1 MRIYSVKGPDG
12 RIYDIQGPDGASQEQ
27 VIGALQQQLGMTSP
41 TPEEPVAPPRA
52 GGRMGDLAT
61 AFKQGVVGSAKA
73 ATDIFGAQ
81 NAASASLGATS
92 EALQKEY
99 SATRQAEL
107 QAQAARMKA
116 AEASGSTL
124 EEIKA
129 GAQNIVEAPLQA
141 VAQGLGSL
149 VPYVPTMFFAPLA
162 GALRLARPTVAALE
176 AISNAAPKVLATAQ
190 GVGTVKGAVYDA
202 VLQKETE
209 AGVAPE
215 VAKQKAVAAQDY
227 FGENIDQIAFGGVLG
242 RLAGS
247 SGVERLL
254 TKPGAAAAAQGL
266 TRRIA
271 TAAGEEFIT
280 EAPQGGQE
288 RLAANLAQQRAGY
301 DVPTMQG
308 VFGAG
313 IQEGLTGALTAG
325 PVGALRG
332 PQAQTQTEAPPP
344 APPAPPTEDLLRL
357 GYDQGTAPPPPRPP
371 IREVTPTPP
380 PPQTVGLQ
388 QTMEQHDQ
396 LVSQLEPLLTQYSAA
411 AQQQDTDT
419 VRILS
424 PQIQALQNKIEQS
437 ANLINQLGGTTVSP
451 EELETKHQAALTN
464 LDNKIAAAHK
474 KLVEAANPQSPDFAV
489 AEKQA
494 QTLDT
499 LKQQRDQ
506 QIQDFTQR
514 LKALQEKQ
522 DNLVSMTQRGQTR
535 DLFTEQE
542 APVPT
547 TPQPPIT
554 KYLQEQG
561 LERVQGREFVK
572 AQLTPEQVTALE
584 APAAPAADTG
594 PTTDEVKRNLAIKT
608 AEHIGGQIAQL
619 KTETDNLVSRRYL
632 ADSGAPNPYVT
643 NKFAQMNELQ
653 KQFDTLTE
661 QYLETQPK
669 MKPLGLFDPD
679 NVFKTAVQNNDRDA
693 LDRLAQQHKQ
703 QKLLSR
709 NKQLEIEKTEN
720 DRLITSL
727 DERLGLGGEE
737 IASTGEP
744 LRSVKSTRISEGPAY
759 DALVAD
765 IKAIRDKVEKVQGNA
780 NYSVRDRLN
789 VIAAEHEQK
798 KAVYANPKSTSRQK
812 TGALRRM
819 NTLVREFNKIVETD
833 LDPAIKKIQDL
844 HTQFRKVEPVKKVS
858 EVKAEKAALSRVE
871 GKDIRMSPEARQA
884 KRINAGRIAPEI
896 ENGKAAKEIAIELGR
911 QMPEYQKQLAEVQ
924 RRLQAL
930 KEKYGPDDK
939 QVEIYKQ
946 NAVKQLGENALKL
959 GRTTPEYIASL
970 KEVVAALQ
978 ESYESAGKQEIKSK
992 RTQQVTRRTNTAPRE
1007 QSGILSRSAKQ
1018 ELRQRQQN
1026 LVKDFTE
1033 GMQSE
1038 KPSIGMRSDIQG
1050 YIERSKLS
1058 RGVEVESPDLT
1069 TEQVKHIDNN
1079 DIQAAFTSIAND
1091 PKASPLNRAVAQRLA
1106 SVLDNTDV
1114 RAEDNLTDNGD
1125 EILGRAISTEVV
1137 LNRQSGMNQEVLLH
1151 EGTHAAVERIIQLYE
1166 SDPSK
1171 LTETQRIAMR
1181 ELQALYA
1188 AVKKD
1193 PSITSANAKGS
1204 LSEFAAEILSNR
1216 NLQEQLRSKKWKMSD
1231 AWQGVKSIILRL
1243 LGFSKAETETMLGA
1257 GIQAVDALMVASSVR
1272 GLNRGVEKAI
1282 SGVQNVPYSNAQKD
1296 IAALHTGSNSMKQ
1309 FSEAFG
1315 VDIKQKDR
1323 TPDDVERIAE
1333 DYLES
1338 VVTSPEDHIAT
1349 PYTGNSLLK
1358 QDESTLTQEQKDDV
1372 AKLKALMVELEE
1384 ENNKVNPGTRRA
1396 PTHRELH
1403 EERLAPTLLI
1413 KKIKEAI
1420 NKQDL
1425 KMSSLD
1431 YRVRMPDGENLN
1443 LDNPLHY
1450 AQATGPDLVMAQAQE
1465 DPGLRRREAE
1475 HINAKRTTELRD
1487 LAGSLYADNSF
1498 TAAERALVLKAAGK
1512 YSVTSDDNGRLKLVN
1527 ISPNNRHDVAIVSS
1541 ADAAFVIQKLREGLP
1556 LKQAFLEGL
1565 QENANRNAAVNQA
1578 LNKNGWQKF
1587 DQVPENQDALQNV
1600 VDTQKAAEELNAA
1613 CAGTPWCTGN
1623 SMGHARGQIEG
1634 GDFYVYYKDGKAQV
1648 AVRMDGQEKIG
1659 EVRGTLPGQGL
1670 TPEQQK
1676 IADNFLISKNF
1687 ANSQNY
1693 INEFKRKAALID
1705 LAKGEEITDANLIYF
1720 ERAVADTVS
1729 IKNKF
1734 GNGLDEISFNK
1745 NPVEIKYL
1753 FNFETIDGYGGR
1765 PAPSEKVIDFFST
1778 KFKNMLAKEYVK
1790 NNFIGVSISSE
1801 DAANLQQKP
1810 YKFLFDGKK
1819 YTVNSKTVKGIGGL
1833 AFDYD
1838 IDITLP
1844 TLEKLGNLEISR
1856 ASFCD
1861 FPALKD
1867 LHRLTVGGGYVSI
1880 NMAPGAVIDALIT
1893 QDYKAGVHKVFLNGA
1908 ETIRFLD
1915 LTSDSG
1921 AVKLI
1926 APDLLYARKQEPI
1939 LFDEYMV
1946 GNRLS
1951 SHISDRFNEG
1961 PETADAVRDFIKYLP
1976 AKFTVK
1982 ARTALREE
1990 HPQGLKDVYVGDLTN
2005 TVTRSI
2011 EAQNPTQKEIFEIY
2025 KAINSFMNSKE
2036 FTEHPGELIAPNLIA
2051 DAPPVQRLTEAP
2063 EAPRFAK
2070 VGVVKDKDGNNFFR
2084 TRTQATSLGSSF
2096 IAQETSAKDKFLGN
2110 VMGLPGRVQ
2119 FVDKDAAL
2127 SAALKKGVDVKAIS
2141 DLEAQNAE
2149 YFLRFGQNTSQLA
2162 GQALTNGSIRIREG
2176 KGGGYIYESV
2186 KGPNMMGAAV
2196 ALEKGKFKN
2205 DTEAEAILTAYVA
2218 GLKADV
2224 VGWEKLNYDN
2234 PAKVKQEHA
2243 QIMAM
2248 LNANPEKMAAV
2259 KEAARI
2265 YKEFNDGQLDF
2276 AAQAGYLS
2284 KEKVAELKRTPYI
2297 PFYRVNSNNNVELM
2311 IDKEHAIR
2319 IGNIKD
2325 EPQLHAL
2332 VGDNK
2337 QILPIFTSAVQNT
2350 FMLTNMALRNKAVQ
2364 ESAFMLH
2371 KMGIASAMGKG
2382 VGPTNAN
2389 TVRFQVK
2396 GVPHFVSIDTD
2407 LYGIPADLIVKGMEG
2422 IKTTM
2427 PALVQMLGV
2436 PANLLRNFIIRNPA
2450 YAVRQ
2455 VIRDPMTAWLTT
2467 GTDAIPILS
2476 SMRELAS
2483 MVAGRNETEAKLMAT
2498 GAISSNVFTGD
2509 QRDMSKFLK
2518 EISTGKSGWAKG
2530 MAKLDAFALQGDAA
2544 TRAVVYKDSLDKGM
2558 SEQAALL
2565 RTLESMNF
2573 GRRGLSP
2580 SVQWLNTMIPFF
2592 NAQIQGL
2599 DVLYRAFK
2607 GDMPYSEQLKIR
2619 QKLVARG
2626 LMLAAGTMAY
2636 AAMMQDDEAY
2646 KRAKPEERYGNW
2658 FVYVGDS
2665 KEPLKIP
2672 IPFELGYLFK
2682 SLPEAVFNLAA
2693 GDEKAKTAIGGMLTL
2708 IDQSNPFQLPA
2719 AIKPLTEVVLGASF
2733 FGGDIESAR
2742 EKKILPSERA
2752 RDSTTE
2758 AAKLLAQLTGNEE
2771 IRKLTGREGIS
2782 AISLDHLIRGYTG
2795 SLGIALVQLANPLLN
2810 TEASA
2815 DVPQPTKPMSKQPF
2829 IGGLFQPVEGRGT
2842 LDAAYNQME
2851 YVQQVKGT
2859 FDDMVAKGRVAEARA
2874 FMQQHIAEMALV
2886 SVSGSVQKQLGELA
2900 KQERMIRAAP
2910 KLSTERK
2917 DDLLERLDQIKTKIA
2932 RGSMAVYEKTKDRLD
2947 RS

>member
-12 RIYDIQGPDGASQEQ
+12 RIHDIQGPDDARPEQ
-27 VIGALQQQLGMTSP
+27 IIAVLQQQLGMQSP
-41 TPEEPVAPPRA
+41 APEEPVAPPRA
-52 GGRMGDLAT
+52 GSRMGDIAT
-61 AFKQGVVGSAKA
+61 AFKQSAVGSAKA
-73 ATDIFGAQ
+73 LTDIFGAQ
-81 NAASASLGATS
+81 NAASASLDATAD
-92 EALQKEY
+92 ELQKDY
-99 SATRQAEL
+99 SPTRQAEL

-129 GAQNIVEAPLQA
+129 GAQNIAEAPLQA

-176 AISNAAPKVLATAQ
+176 AISNAAPRVIGTAQ
-190 GVGTVKGAVYDA
+190 GIGTVKGAVYDA

-209 AGVAPE
+209 AGIAPE

-227 FGENIDQIAFGGVLG
+227 FGENIDQIALGGVLG
-242 RLAGS
+242 RVAGS

-266 TRRIA
+266 PRRML

-308 VFGAG
+308 IFGAG
-313 IQEGLTGALTAG
+313 IQEGLTGMLTAG
-325 PVGALRG
+325 PVAALRG
-332 PQAQTQTEAPPP
+332 PQAQTEAET
-344 APPAPPTEDLLRL
+344 PPAPPTEDLLRL
-357 GYDQGTAPPPPRPP
+357 GYDQGAVAPEVRPP

-380 PPQTVGLQ
+380 VQETPNLPDL
-388 QTMEQHDQ
+388 MEQHAVLAQQ
-396 LVSQLEPLLTQYSAA
+396 LDPLLAQYTAA
-411 AQQQDTDT
+411 AEQQDTEA
-419 VRILS
+419 VRALG
-424 PQIQALQNKIEQS
+424 PQIKELQGKITNS
-437 ANLINQLGGTTVSP
+437 ANLIENLGGTTVTP
-451 EELETKHQAALTN
+451 EELETKHQAALSN
-464 LDNKIAAAHK
+464 LDTKITAAHK
-474 KLVEAANPQSPDFAV
+474 KLVEATKNADFENVDKHA
-489 AEKQA
+489 QA
-494 QTLDT
+494 LDAAKT
-499 LKQQRDQ
+499 QREE
-506 QIQDFTQR
+506 QIQDYSKR
-514 LKALQEKQ
+514 LKALQVAETPKGE
-522 DNLVSMTQRGQTR
+522 TQN
-535 DLFTEQE
+535 LFTAAQ
-542 APVPT
+542 APVPK
-547 TPQPPIT
+547 TPQAPVT
-554 KYLQEQG
+554 KYLQDQG

-572 AQLTPEQVTALE
+572 TQLTPEQVTALE

-594 PTTDEVKRNLAIKT
+594 PTTDEVKRKLAIQT

-619 KTETDNLVSRRYL
+619 KRETDNMTSRGYL
-632 ADSGAPNPYVT
+632 SDYQGAPNTEIT

-653 KQFDTLTE
+653 RQFDTLTE
-661 QYLETQPK
+661 QYSQTQPK
-669 MKPLGLFDPD
+669 MKALGLFDPT
-679 NVFKTAVQNNDRDA
+679 NMLQTAVQNGDIDA
-693 LDRLAQQHKQ
+693 INRLTQQRKQ
-703 QKLLSR
+703 QDLIER
-709 NKQLEIEKTEN
+709 NKKREVEKTEN

-737 IASTGEP
+737 LATKTKEP
-744 LRSVKSTRISEGPAY
+744 LSSVKSTRISEGPAY
-759 DALVAD
+759 DALEANIQS
-765 IKAIRDKVEKVQGNA
+765 IKDKVEKVQGNA
-780 NYSVRDRLN
+780 KYSIRDRLD

-798 KAVYANPKSTSRQK
+798 KAVYTNPKSTSRQK

-819 NTLVREFNKIVETD
+819 NTLVNEFNGIVEKD
-833 LDPAIKKIQDL
+833 LEPAIKKIQDL
-844 HTQFRKVEPVKKVS
+844 HTQFRKIEPVKKVS

-871 GKDIRMSPEARQA
+871 GKDIKMSPEARQA

-896 ENGKAAKEIAIELGR
+896 ENSKAAKEIAIELGR
-911 QMPEYQKQLAEVQ
+911 QMPEYQKQLDEVR

-946 NAVKQLGENALKL
+946 NATKQLGENALKL

-978 ESYESAGKQEIKSK
+978 ESYESAGKQEIASK
-992 RTQQVTRRTNTAPRE
+992 RTQQVTRKTNVAPRE
-1007 QSGILSRSAKQ
+1007 QSGISSRSAKQ

-1058 RGVEVESPDLT
+1058 RGIEVESPDLT

-1125 EILGRAISTEVV
+1125 EILGKAISTEVV

-1151 EGTHAAVERIIQLYE
+1151 EGTHAAVERIVQLYKT
-1166 SDPSK
+1166 DPSK

-1181 ELQALYA
+1181 ELEALYA
-1188 AVKKD
+1188 SIKND

-1323 TPDDVERIAE
+1323 TPEDVERIAE

-1338 VVTSPEDHIAT
+1338 VLILPEDHIAT
-1349 PYTGNSLLK
+1349 PYTGISLLK

-1372 AKLKALMVELEE
+1372 AKLKALMADLEATNKKRE
-1384 ENNKVNPGTRRA
+1384 VVVNRGRPKLRSYGAPEAENK
-1396 PTHRELH
+1396 EY
-1403 EERLAPTLLI
+1403 EKEI
-1413 KKIKEAI
+1413 KKIQTALNE
-1420 NKQDL
+1420 QDL

-1431 YRVRMPDGENLN
+1431 YRVRMPDGENLD

-1450 AQATGPDLVMAQAQE
+1450 VQATGSDLVMAQAQK
-1465 DPGLRRREAE
+1465 DPGLRHREAK
-1475 HINAKRTTELRD
+1475 HVDAKRTTELRG
-1487 LAGSLYADNSF
+1487 LASLLNDDNSF

-1512 YSVTSDDNGRLKLVN
+1512 YSVTSDDSGRLKLVN
-1527 ISPNNRHDVAIVSS
+1527 ISSNNRHNVAVVSS

-1587 DQVPENQDALQNV
+1587 DQVPENQNA
-1600 VDTQKAAEELNAA
+1600 QKAAEELNAA

-1623 SMGHARGQIEG
+1623 SMAHARSHIEG
-1634 GDFYVYYKDGKAQV
+1634 GDFYVYFKDGKAQV
-1648 AVRMDGQEKIG
+1648 AVRMDGQNKID
-1659 EVRGTLPGQGL
+1659 EVRGTLPGQAL

-1676 IADNFLISKNF
+1676 IADNFLVNKNF
-1687 ANSQNY
+1687 ANAQNY
-1693 INEFKRKAALID
+1693 INEFKRKAALIN
-1705 LAKGEEITDANLIYF
+1705 LAKGEEITDVNSSYF
-1720 ERAVADTVS
+1720 EKAVGSHVS
-1729 IKNKF
+1729 VKSAY
-1734 GNGLDEISFNK
+1734 GNGLDEAAFTKNQAEIYNLFSFQA
-1745 NPVEIKYL
+1745 
-1753 FNFETIDGYGGR
+1753 IDGYGGR
-1765 PAPSEKVIDFFST
+1765 PTPSEKVIEFFNG

-1790 NNFIGVSISSE
+1790 NNFIGIRIINSYE
-1801 DAANLQQKP
+1801 DNLEQKP

-1819 YTVNSKTVKGIGGL
+1819 YTVDSKTVKGIGAL
-1833 AFDYD
+1833 AFDNTLD
-1838 IDITLP
+1838 ISLP
-1844 TLEKLGNLEISR
+1844 VLEKLGRLEITESGVYN
-1856 ASFCD
+1856 

-1867 LHRLTVGGGYVSI
+1867 LDYVNVGGGNVTV
-1880 NMAPGAVIDALIT
+1880 NMAHGAVINALVA
-1893 QDYKAGVHKVFLNGA
+1893 QDYERGVHRVFLNGA
-1908 ETIRFLD
+1908 ETIRHLD
-1915 LTSDSG
+1915 LTTDSG
-1921 AVKLI
+1921 SIQLI
-1926 APDLLYARKQEPI
+1926 APDLLYAPKQVPI
-1939 LFDEYMV
+1939 QFDEYPV
-1946 GNRLS
+1946 GRRLAG
-1951 SHISDRFNEG
+1951 HILDRYKEG
-1961 PETADAVRDFIKYLP
+1961 QETADAVKDFIKYLP
-1976 AKFTVK
+1976 VKFTGK

-1990 HPQGLKDVYVGDLTN
+1990 HPQGLKDVFVGDLTN

-2011 EAQNPTQKEIFEIY
+2011 EDQNPTQKEIFEIY
-2025 KAINSFMNSKE
+2025 KAINSFINSKE
-2036 FTEHPGELIAPNLIA
+2036 FTEQPGELIAPNLIA
-2051 DAPPVQRLTEAP
+2051 DAPPVKRLTEAP

-2070 VGVVKDKDGNNFFR
+2070 AGVVKDKDGNNFFR
-2084 TRTQATSLGSSF
+2084 SRTEATSLGSSF

-2110 VMGLPGRVQ
+2110 VMGITGRVQ

-2127 SAALKKGVDVKAIS
+2127 SEALKKGVEKKAIS
-2141 DLEAQNAE
+2141 SLEAQNAE

-2162 GQALTNGSIRIREG
+2162 GQALTNGSLRIREG

-2186 KGPNMMGAAV
+2186 KGANMMDAAV

-2205 DTEAEAILTAYVA
+2205 DTEGEAVLTAYVA

-2224 VGWEKLNYDN
+2224 VGWEKLNYEN
-2234 PAKVKQEHA
+2234 TAKVKQEHA

-2276 AAQAGYLS
+2276 VAQAGYLS

-2350 FMLTNMALRNKAVQ
+2350 FMLTNMALRNKSVQ
-2364 ESAFMLH
+2364 ESAFLLH
-2371 KMGIASAMGKG
+2371 KMGIASVVSRG

-2436 PANLLRNFIIRNPA
+2436 PASLLRNFIIRNPA

-2476 SMRELAS
+2476 AMKELAS

-2682 SLPEAVFNLAA
+2682 SLPEAIVNVAFS
-2693 GDEKAKTAIGGMLTL
+2693 DEKAKTAIGGMLTL

-2782 AISLDHLIRGYTG
+2782 AISIDHLIRGYTS

-2810 TEASA
+2810 TETSA
-2815 DVPQPTKPMSKQPF
+2815 DVEKPTKPMSKQPF

-2851 YVQQVKGT
+2851 YIQQVKGT
-2859 FDDMVAKGRVAEARA
+2859 FDDMVAKGRVAEARV

-2917 DDLLERLDQIKTKIA
+2917 DELLERLDQIKTKIA
-2932 RGSMAVYEKTKDRLD
+2932 RGSMAVYERTKDRTD

>member
-1 MRIYSVKGPDG
+1 MRIYRVQGPDG
-12 RIYDIQGPDGASQEQ
+12 RIHRLEGPDDASPEQ
-27 VIGALQQQLGMTSP
+27 VVAALQQQLGVQPPAPASEEAPAPQQKGLGAAVGKGLESLISSGRTAFGALTGS
-41 TPEEPVAPPRA
+41 PEEAAVAAQQRQEGISRKYADQIGLDKVTEAYEKRGVLPAAGEVLRQVPYAIAEQAPQLATMFGGARAGAALGSLAGPVGTVVGGLAGAALPSLVQQFGGNVERQAREQAERGEPLSIDTGAAGAAAVPQAALDVAGSFIPFGGKLITKLTGIPTAALFGKSAAQAAKIADERLLTTLLKGTATGALAEIPTEITQQMLERAQAGLSLSDADAMREYGQTAYQVGLLAPLGAAGRFSEKSEAQQQVQEQTPVAPPP
-52 GGRMGDLAT
+52 
-61 AFKQGVVGSAKA
+61 
-73 ATDIFGAQ
+73 
-81 NAASASLGATS
+81 
-92 EALQKEY
+92 
-99 SATRQAEL
+99 
-107 QAQAARMKA
+107 
-116 AEASGSTL
+116 
-124 EEIKA
+124 EE
-129 GAQNIVEAPLQA
+129 
-141 VAQGLGSL
+141 
-149 VPYVPTMFFAPLA
+149 
-162 GALRLARPTVAALE
+162 
-176 AISNAAPKVLATAQ
+176 
-190 GVGTVKGAVYDA
+190 
-202 VLQKETE
+202 
-209 AGVAPE
+209 
-215 VAKQKAVAAQDY
+215 
-227 FGENIDQIAFGGVLG
+227 
-242 RLAGS
+242 
-247 SGVERLL
+247 
-254 TKPGAAAAAQGL
+254 
-266 TRRIA
+266 
-271 TAAGEEFIT
+271 
-280 EAPQGGQE
+280 
-288 RLAANLAQQRAGY
+288 
-301 DVPTMQG
+301 
-308 VFGAG
+308 
-313 IQEGLTGALTAG
+313 
-325 PVGALRG
+325 
-332 PQAQTQTEAPPP
+332 
-344 APPAPPTEDLLRL
+344 LLRI
-357 GYDQGTAPPPPRPP
+357 GYDQGTAAQ
-371 IREVTPTPP
+371 PT
-380 PPQTVGLQ
+380 
-388 QTMEQHDQ
+388 E
-396 LVSQLEPLLTQYSAA
+396 EPLRLGYEQPALAPEAPNLPDLMGQHKFLTEKIEPLMAQYTAA
-411 AQQQDTDT
+411 AKQQDTEA
-419 VRILS
+419 VRALG
-424 PQIQALQNKIEQS
+424 PQIKDLQSKITDS
-437 ANLINQLGGTTVSP
+437 SNLIEQLGGTTITP
-451 EELETKHQAALTN
+451 EELETKHQAALAN
-464 LDNKIAAAHK
+464 LDSKITAAHK
-474 KLVEAANPQSPDFAV
+474 KLVEATKSADFESVDKHA
-489 AEKQA
+489 QA
-494 QTLDT
+494 LDAAKT
-499 LKQQRDQ
+499 QREE
-506 QIQDFTQR
+506 QIQDYSKR
-514 LKALQEKQ
+514 LKALQVAGTPKGE
-522 DNLVSMTQRGQTR
+522 TQN
-535 DLFTEQE
+535 LFTEAQ

-547 TPQPPIT
+547 TPQAPVT
-554 KYLQEQG
+554 KYLQDQG
-561 LERVQGREFVK
+561 LERVQGRKFVK
-572 AQLTPEQVTALE
+572 AQLTPEQIAALE

-594 PTTDEVKRNLAIKT
+594 PTTDEVKRKLAIQT
-608 AEHIGGQIAQL
+608 AENIGGQIAQL
-619 KTETDNLVSRRYL
+619 KTETNNLMAGGRGYL
-632 ADSGAPNPYVT
+632 TDENQSARPEVVA
-643 NKFAQMNELQ
+643 KFAQMNELQ
-653 KQFDTLTE
+653 RQFDTLTE
-661 QYLETQPK
+661 QYSQTQPK
-669 MKPLGLFDPD
+669 MKALDLFDPT
-679 NVFKTAVQNNDRDA
+679 NMLQTAVQNGDIDA
-693 LDRLAQQHKQ
+693 INRLTQQRKQ
-703 QKLLSR
+703 QDLMDR
-709 NKQLEIEKTEN
+709 NKRRESEKAEN

-727 DERLGLGGEE
+727 DERLGLGGED
-737 IASTGEP
+737 IATKTGEP
-744 LRSVKSTRISEGPAY
+744 LSSVKSTRISEGPAY
-759 DALVAD
+759 DALVNS
-765 IKAIRDKVEKVQGNA
+765 IQSIRDKVEKVQGNA
-780 NYSVRDRLN
+780 KYSIRDRLD

-798 KAVYANPKSTSRQK
+798 KAVYTNPKSTSRQK

-819 NTLVREFNKIVETD
+819 NTLVNEFNGIVEKH
-833 LDPAIKKIQDL
+833 LDPAIKQIQDL
-844 HTQFRKVEPVKKVS
+844 HTKFRKIEPVKKVS

-884 KRINAGRIAPEI
+884 KRINQGNIRYEV
-896 ENGKAAKEIAIELGR
+896 ENNKAFRDLAVLLG
-911 QMPEYQKQLAEVQ
+911 QEHPEYKTQLAEVQ
-924 RRLQAL
+924 RRLKAL
-930 KEKYGPDDK
+930 RDKYGPEDK
-939 QVEIYKQ
+939 QVAQYKES
-946 NAVKQLGENALKL
+946 ALKQLGENAKKF
-959 GRTTPEYIASL
+959 GRQTPEYQETLKQRIADT
-970 KEVVAALQ
+970 Q
-978 ESYESAGKQEIKSK
+978 EAFESAGKQEIANK

-1007 QSGILSRSAKQ
+1007 QSGVLSRSAKQ
-1018 ELRQRQQN
+1018 ELTQRQQN
-1026 LVKDFTE
+1026 VAGAYKDWAEAE
-1033 GMQSE
+1033 GK
-1038 KPSIGMRSDIQG
+1038 KPSTGWRSDIQG
-1050 YIERSKLS
+1050 YNERSKLS

-1069 TEQVKHIDNN
+1069 PEQVKHIDNN

-1106 SVLDNTDV
+1106 SVLDKTNV

-1151 EGTHAAVERIIQLYE
+1151 EGTHAAVERVIQLYE

-1181 ELQALYA
+1181 ELKALYA
-1188 AVKKD
+1188 SVKND

-1323 TPDDVERIAE
+1323 TPEDVERIAE
-1333 DYLES
+1333 DYLGS
-1338 VVTSPEDHIAT
+1338 VGTSPEDHVKQT
-1349 PYTGNSLLK
+1349 DPEKLSYTVQMSDGK
-1358 QDESTLTQEQKDDV
+1358 
-1372 AKLKALMVELEE
+1372 EL
-1384 ENNKVNPGTRRA
+1384 
-1396 PTHRELH
+1396 
-1403 EERLAPTLLI
+1403 
-1413 KKIKEAI
+1413 
-1420 NKQDL
+1420 D
-1425 KMSSLD
+1425 
-1431 YRVRMPDGENLN
+1431 

-1450 AQATGPDLVMAQAQE
+1450 VEATGVDLVTKQAQG
-1465 DPGLRRREAE
+1465 DRTLRVREANA
-1475 HINAKRTTELRD
+1475 INKKRKDDLIELVIQ
-1487 LAGSLYADNSF
+1487 LAYSKDF
-1498 TAAERALVLKAAGK
+1498 TAAERALVAKAAGK
-1512 YSVTSDDNGRLKLVN
+1512 FSVISSNDGRLKLVD
-1527 ISPNNRHDVAIVSS
+1527 IDANNRHNVAVVSS

-1556 LKQAFLEGL
+1556 LKKAFLEGM
-1565 QENANRNAAVNQA
+1565 QENADRNVAINKA

-1587 DQVPENQDALQNV
+1587 DQVPKGQAAQ
-1600 VDTQKAAEELNAA
+1600 TAAEELNAA
-1613 CAGTPWCTGN
+1613 CAGTPWCTGA
-1623 SMGHARGQIEG
+1623 SKTHAKAQIEG

-1648 AVRMDGQEKIG
+1648 AVRMDGQGKIG
-1659 EVRGTLPGQGL
+1659 EVRGNSPQQSL
-1670 TPEQQK
+1670 TAEQQK
-1676 IADNFLISKNF
+1676 IATDFLTSKNF
-1687 ANSQNY
+1687 ENSTRY
-1693 INEFKRKAALID
+1693 IAEFDRKARLIDIAQGKTDVPIKESFFSGILEKVGGYSPVSTYELAIDSKASDFKRL
-1705 LAKGEEITDANLIYF
+1705 F
-1720 ERAVADTVS
+1720 
-1729 IKNKF
+1729 KF
-1734 GNGLDEISFNK
+1734 S
-1745 NPVEIKYL
+1745 V
-1753 FNFETIDGYGGR
+1753 IDGYGGR
-1765 PAPSEKVIDFFST
+1765 PEPSDSVKTFFAD
-1778 KFKNMLAKEYVK
+1778 KFGDVVRSQFEQ
-1790 NNFIGVSISSE
+1790 NNFVGVSASFPQEYTGGKRI
-1801 DAANLQQKP
+1801 NKP
-1810 YKFLFDGKK
+1810 FELVLAGKT
-1819 YTVNSKTVKGIGGL
+1819 YTVDPETVKGLGTYNVHDETPGL
-1833 AFDYD
+1833 
-1838 IDITLP
+1838 P
-1844 TLEKLGNLEISR
+1844 KLEKIGKLYLFSGKEHS
-1856 ASFCD
+1856 
-1861 FPALKD
+1861 FPALKQID
-1867 LHRLTVGGGYVSI
+1867 NLVTNMDIEMSFNLAAGANINKLSASTIQKGRGELTLH
-1880 NMAPGAVIDALIT
+1880 
-1893 QDYKAGVHKVFLNGA
+1893 GV
-1908 ETIRFLD
+1908 ETIGSLNLTATQGYLDVKAPDVLYAPEAELIEFEEYRVSTTINRALEKSKASNKEVVQILREFIGLLPEKFRENARREFRVEHPDPSSSTTLD
-1915 LTSDSG
+1915 L
-1921 AVKLI
+1921 A
-1926 APDLLYARKQEPI
+1926 
-1939 LFDEYMV
+1939 
-1946 GNRLS
+1946 
-1951 SHISDRFNEG
+1951 
-1961 PETADAVRDFIKYLP
+1961 
-1976 AKFTVK
+1976 
-1982 ARTALREE
+1982 
-1990 HPQGLKDVYVGDLTN
+1990 N
-2005 TVTRSI
+2005 TVMRSI
-2011 EAQNPTQKEIFEIY
+2011 ESDNPTQSQILVIHKLVNDIFNLDGRE
-2025 KAINSFMNSKE
+2025 KLSEVKGKLE
-2036 FTEHPGELIAPNLIA
+2036 APKLLG
-2051 DAPPVQRLTEAP
+2051 DTPPVKRLTEAP

-2070 VGVVKDKDGNNFFR
+2070 VGVGKDKDGNNFFR

-2110 VMGLPGRVQ
+2110 VMGITGRVQ

-2127 SAALKKGVDVKAIS
+2127 SEALKKGVEKKAIS
-2141 DLEAQNAE
+2141 SLEAQNAE

-2186 KGPNMMGAAV
+2186 KGPNMMDAAV
-2196 ALEKGKFKN
+2196 ALEKGQFKN

-2224 VGWEKLNYDN
+2224 VGWEKLNYEN

-2276 AAQAGYLS
+2276 VAQAGYLS

-2325 EPQLHAL
+2325 EPQLHSL

-2350 FMLTNMALRNKAVQ
+2350 FMLTNMALRNKSVQ
-2364 ESAFMLH
+2364 ESAFLLH
-2371 KMGIASAMGKG
+2371 KMGIASVVSRG

-2396 GVPHFVSIDTD
+2396 GVPHFVVIDTD

-2427 PALVQMLGV
+2427 PALVQMMGV
-2436 PANLLRNFIIRNPA
+2436 PATLLRNFIVRNPA
-2450 YAVRQ
+2450 YALRQ
-2455 VIRDPMTAWLTT
+2455 VIRDPMTAWMTT
-2467 GTDAIPILS
+2467 GTDATPILS

-2483 MVAGRNETEAKLMAT
+2483 MVAGRSETENTLMQT

-2693 GDEKAKTAIGGMLTL
+2693 GDEKAKTAIDGMLTL
-2708 IDQSNPFQLPA
+2708 INQSNPFQLPA
-2719 AIKPLTEVVLGASF
+2719 AIKPLTEVALGKSF

-2742 EKKILPSERA
+2742 EKKILPSERM

-2758 AAKLLAQLTGNEE
+2758 VAKLMAQLTGSEE

-2795 SLGIALVQLANPLLN
+2795 SLGIALVQMANPLLN

-2829 IGGLFQPVEGRGT
+2829 IGGLFQPVQGRGT
-2842 LDAAYNQME
+2842 LDEAYNQME

-2874 FMQQHIAEMALV
+2874 FMQEHVAEMALV
-2886 SVSGSVQKQLGELA
+2886 SVSGAVQKQLGELA

-2917 DDLLERLDQIKTKIA
+2917 DELLERLDQIKTKIA
-2932 RGSMAVYEKTKDRLD
+2932 RGSMAVYERTKDRTD

>member
-1 MRIYSVKGPDG
+1 MRIYSVQGPNG

-27 VIGALQQQLGMTSP
+27 VIAALQQQLGMTSP
-41 TPEEPVAPPRA
+41 APEEPTAPPRA
-52 GGRMGDLAT
+52 GSRMGDIVT
-61 AFKQGVVGSAKA
+61 AFKQGAVGSTKA
-73 ATDIFGAQ
+73 LTDIFGAQ
-81 NAASASLGATS
+81 NAASASLDATAD
-92 EALQKEY
+92 ELQKDY
-99 SATRQAEL
+99 SPARQAEL

-129 GAQNIVEAPLQA
+129 GAQNIVEAPVQA

-149 VPYVPTMFFAPLA
+149 VPYVPTMFLGPLA
-162 GALRLARPTVAALE
+162 GALRLAGPTVAALE
-176 AISNAAPKVLATAQ
+176 TISAAAPRIIGTAQ
-190 GVGTVKGAVYDA
+190 GMGTVKGAVYDA

-227 FGENIDQIAFGGVLG
+227 FGENADQILLGGGLG
-242 RLAGS
+242 YVAGGK
-247 SGVERLL
+247 GVESLL
-254 TKPGAAAAAQGL
+254 TKPGAAAAAQGFTPRAL
-266 TRRIA
+266 
-271 TAAGEEFIT
+271 TAAAEEFIT

-308 VFGAG
+308 VVGAG
-313 IQEGLTGALTAG
+313 LQEGLTGMLTAG
-325 PVGALRG
+325 PVAALRG
-332 PQAQTQTEAPPP
+332 PQAQTET
-344 APPAPPTEDLLRL
+344 PPAPPTEELLRL
-357 GYDQGTAPPPPRPP
+357 GYDQGTVAPVVPPL
-371 IREVTPTPP
+371 VTPP
-380 PPQTVGLQ
+380 PAPPNLPDL
-388 QTMEQHDQ
+388 MEQHGVLAQ
-396 LVSQLEPLLTQYSAA
+396 QLEPLMAQYTAA
-411 AQQQDTDT
+411 AEQQDTET
-419 VRILS
+419 VRTLG
-424 PQIQALQNKIEQS
+424 PQIKELQDRITNS
-437 ANLINQLGGTTVSP
+437 NNLIENLGGTTVTP
-451 EELETKHQAALTN
+451 EELETKHQAALSN
-464 LDNKIAAAHK
+464 LDTKINTAHK
-474 KLVEAANPQSPDFAV
+474 KLVEATKNADFENVDKHA
-489 AEKQA
+489 QA
-494 QTLDT
+494 LDAAKT
-499 LKQQRDQ
+499 QREE
-506 QIQDFTQR
+506 QIQDYSKR
-514 LKALQEKQ
+514 VKALQVAETPKGE
-522 DNLVSMTQRGQTR
+522 TQN
-535 DLFTEQE
+535 LFTEAQ

-547 TPQPPIT
+547 TPQAPVT

-572 AQLTPEQVTALE
+572 AQLTPEQVAALE
-584 APAAPAADTG
+584 APAAPAVDTG
-594 PTTDEVKRNLAIKT
+594 PTGDEVRRKLAIQT

-619 KTETDNLVSRRYL
+619 KRETDNMTSRGYL
-632 ADSGAPNPYVT
+632 GDYQGAPNTEIT

-653 KQFDTLTE
+653 RQFDTLTE
-661 QYLETQPK
+661 QYSQTQPK
-669 MKPLGLFDPD
+669 MKALDLFDPT
-679 NVFKTAVQNNDRDA
+679 NMLQTAVQNGDIDA
-693 LDRLAQQHKQ
+693 INRLTQQRKQ
-703 QKLLSR
+703 QDLISR
-709 NKQLEIEKTEN
+709 NKRREVEKAEN
-720 DRLITSL
+720 DRLIASL

-737 IASTGEP
+737 LATKTGEP
-744 LRSVKSTRISEGPAY
+744 LSSVKSTRISEGPAY

-765 IKAIRDKVEKVQGNA
+765 IQAIKDKVEKVQGNA
-780 NYSVRDRLN
+780 KYSVRDRLD

-798 KAVYANPKSTSRQK
+798 KAVYADPKSTSRQK

-819 NTLVREFNKIVETD
+819 NTLVNEFNGIVETN

-844 HTQFRKVEPVKKVS
+844 HTQFRKIEPVKKVS

-896 ENGKAAKEIAIELGR
+896 ENSKAAKEVAIELGR
-911 QMPEYQKQLAEVQ
+911 QMPEYQKQLDEVR

-946 NAVKQLGENALKL
+946 NATKQLGENALKL
-959 GRTTPEYIASL
+959 GRTTPEYAASL

-992 RTQQVTRRTNTAPRE
+992 RTQQVTRKTNVAPRE
-1007 QSGILSRSAKQ
+1007 QSGVSSRAAKQ

-1038 KPSIGMRSDIQG
+1038 KSRQ
-1050 YIERSKLS
+1050 S

-1106 SVLDNTDV
+1106 SVLDNTDIFAV
-1114 RAEDNLTDNGD
+1114 DNLKTANG
-1125 EILGRAISTEVV
+1125 EELLGQAISTEVQ
-1137 LNRQSGMNQEVLLH
+1137 LNRQKGMNQEVLLH
-1151 EGTHAAVERIIQLYE
+1151 EGTHAAVERVIVLFE
-1166 SDPSK
+1166 KDPSL

-1257 GIQAVDALMVASSVR
+1257 GIQAVDALMIASSVR
-1272 GLNRGVEKAI
+1272 GVAKGSKTIVFDEHIEGVRD
-1282 SGVQNVPYSNAQKD
+1282 VPYSNAQKD

-1315 VDIKQKDR
+1315 IDIKQKDR
-1323 TPDDVERIAE
+1323 TPEDVERIAKE
-1333 DYLES
+1333 YWNS
-1338 VVTSPEDHIAT
+1338 VASSPEDHVKQT
-1349 PYTGNSLLK
+1349 DPEKLSYTVQMSDG
-1358 QDESTLTQEQKDDV
+1358 
-1372 AKLKALMVELEE
+1372 
-1384 ENNKVNPGTRRA
+1384 
-1396 PTHRELH
+1396 
-1403 EERLAPTLLI
+1403 
-1413 KKIKEAI
+1413 KEF
-1420 NKQDL
+1420 DL
-1425 KMSSLD
+1425 
-1431 YRVRMPDGENLN
+1431 N
-1443 LDNPLHY
+1443 NPLHY
-1450 AQATGPDLVMAQAQE
+1450 VEATGVDLAMVQAQRDRTLRVREANAINKKRKDDLVSLAY
-1465 DPGLRRREAE
+1465 
-1475 HINAKRTTELRD
+1475 ELAISKD
-1487 LAGSLYADNSF
+1487 F

-1512 YSVTSDDNGRLKLVN
+1512 FSVISNNDGRLKLVD
-1527 ISPNNRHDVAIVSS
+1527 IDANNRHNVAVVSA

-1556 LKQAFLEGL
+1556 LKKAFFEGM
-1565 QENANRNAAVNQA
+1565 QENADRNIAINQA

-1587 DQVPENQDALQNV
+1587 DQVPKGSESYA
-1600 VDTQKAAEELNAA
+1600 AAEELNAA
-1613 CAGTPWCTGN
+1613 CAGTPWCTGA
-1623 SMGHARGQIEG
+1623 SKAHASSQIER

-1659 EVRGTLPGQGL
+1659 EVRGNSPQQSL
-1670 TPEQQK
+1670 TVEQQK
-1676 IADNFLISKNF
+1676 IATDFLTSKNF
-1687 ANSQNY
+1687 ENSTKYTAEFDRKARLIAIAKGKTDVPIKESFFNGVLKKEGGY
-1693 INEFKRKAALID
+1693 SPVSDYELAIDDKSSNFKRLFRF
-1705 LAKGEEITDANLIYF
+1705 DA
-1720 ERAVADTVS
+1720 
-1729 IKNKF
+1729 
-1734 GNGLDEISFNK
+1734 
-1745 NPVEIKYL
+1745 
-1753 FNFETIDGYGGR
+1753 IDGYGSR
-1765 PAPSEKVIDFFST
+1765 PEPADSVRAFFTDKFNAVISKQF
-1778 KFKNMLAKEYVK
+1778 EQ
-1790 NNFIGVSISSE
+1790 NNFVGADVSFPQE
-1801 DAANLQQKP
+1801 RVG
-1810 YKFLFDGKK
+1810 GKTVTYPFK
-1819 YTVNSKTVKGIGGL
+1819 LVFAGKNYTVDPKTVRGL
-1833 AFDYD
+1833 GVYSVNRDSPS
-1838 IDITLP
+1838 LP
-1844 TLEKLGNLEISR
+1844 KLEKAGTLYFYSGKEHS
-1856 ASFCD
+1856 
-1861 FPALKD
+1861 FPALKQIDTLVTNMDIEMSLD
-1867 LHRLTVGGGYVSI
+1867 L
-1880 NMAPGAVIDALIT
+1880 APGAAINNVRISSIQKGKGELT
-1893 QDYKAGVHKVFLNGA
+1893 LNGV
-1908 ETIRFLD
+1908 ETIGGLKLTANHGHLD
-1915 LTSDSG
+1915 
-1921 AVKLI
+1921 VK
-1926 APDLLYARKQEPI
+1926 APDVFYAPKPEAIEFEEYSISTTINRALEKSKASNKEVVGILREFIGLLPERFREDARKQFRAEHPDPSSNTTLDLANTVMRSIENGNPTQAQI
-1939 LFDEYMV
+1939 LAIHKLANDVFNLDG

-1951 SHISDRFNEG
+1951 E
-1961 PETADAVRDFIKYLP
+1961 V
-1976 AKFTVK
+1976 
-1982 ARTALREE
+1982 
-1990 HPQGLKDVYVGDLTN
+1990 QGKLEAPKLLGDT
-2005 TVTRSI
+2005 
-2011 EAQNPTQKEIFEIY
+2011 
-2025 KAINSFMNSKE
+2025 
-2036 FTEHPGELIAPNLIA
+2036 
-2051 DAPPVQRLTEAP
+2051 PPVQRLTEAP

-2084 TRTQATSLGSSF
+2084 TRTQATTLGSSF

-2110 VMGLPGRVQ
+2110 VMGITGRVQ

-2141 DLEAQNAE
+2141 SLEAQNAE
-2149 YFLRFGQNTSQLA
+2149 YFLRFGQNRSQLA
-2162 GQALTNGSIRIREG
+2162 GQALTNGNIQIREG

-2186 KGPNMMGAAV
+2186 KGANMMDAAQ
-2196 ALEKGKFKN
+2196 ALEKGKFRN

-2218 GLKADV
+2218 GLRADV
-2224 VGWEKLNYDN
+2224 VGWDKLNYEN
-2234 PAKVKQEHA
+2234 TAKVKQEHA
-2243 QIMAM
+2243 QIMTM
-2248 LNANPEKMAAV
+2248 LQANPEKMAAV

-2276 AAQAGYLS
+2276 VAQAGYLS

-2350 FMLTNMALRNKAVQ
+2350 FMLTDMALRNKSVQ
-2364 ESAFMLH
+2364 ESAFLLH
-2371 KMGIASAMGKG
+2371 KMGIASVVSRG
-2382 VGPTNAN
+2382 VGPANAN

-2396 GVPHFVSIDTD
+2396 GVPHFVTIDTD

-2422 IKTTM
+2422 IKTSM
-2427 PALVQMLGV
+2427 PAVVQMMGV
-2436 PANLLRNFIIRNPA
+2436 PATLLRNFIVRNPA

-2467 GTDAIPILS
+2467 GTDATPILS

-2483 MVAGRNETEAKLMAT
+2483 MVAGRSETENKLMQT

-2509 QRDMSKFLK
+2509 QQDMSKFLK
-2518 EISTGKSGWAKG
+2518 QISTGKSGWAKL
-2530 MAKLDAFALQGDAA
+2530 MAKADAFALQGDAA

-2580 SVQWLNTMIPFF
+2580 SIQALNTMIPFF

-2693 GDEKAKTAIGGMLTL
+2693 GDEKAKDALGGMLTL
-2708 IDQSNPFQLPA
+2708 IGQSNPFQLPA
-2719 AIKPLTEVVLGASF
+2719 AIKPLTEVALGKSF
-2733 FGGDIESAR
+2733 FGGDIESSR
-2742 EKKILPSERA
+2742 EKKILTSERY
-2752 RDSTTE
+2752 RETTTE

-2771 IRKLTGREGIS
+2771 IRNLTGREGVS
-2782 AISLDHLIRGYTG
+2782 AISIDHLIRGYTG
-2795 SLGIALVQLANPLLN
+2795 GLGIALVQLANPLLN
-2810 TEASA
+2810 TEAA
-2815 DVPQPTKPMSKQPF
+2815 TDVQKPTKPMSKQPF

-2851 YVQQVKGT
+2851 YIQQVKGT

-2874 FMQQHIAEMALV
+2874 FMQEHVAEMALV
-2886 SVSGSVQKQLGELA
+2886 SVSGAVQKQLGELA

-2910 KLSTERK
+2910 NLSTERK
-2917 DDLLERLDQIKTKIA
+2917 DELLERLDQIKTKIA
-2932 RGSMAVYEKTKDRLD
+2932 RGSMAVYERTKDRTD

>member
-1 MRIYSVKGPDG
+1 MRIYSVQGPNG
-12 RIYDIQGPDGASQEQ
+12 RIYDVQGPDGASQEQ
-27 VIGALQQQLGMTSP
+27 VIAALQQQLGMQSP
-41 TPEEPVAPPRA
+41 APEEPVAPPRA
-52 GGRMGDLAT
+52 GGRLGDIAT
-61 AFKQGVVGSAKA
+61 AFKQGAVGSAKA
-73 ATDIFGAQ
+73 LTDVFGAQ
-81 NAASASLGATS
+81 NAASASLEATAN
-92 EALQKEY
+92 ELQKDY
-99 SATRQAEL
+99 SAARQAEL

-129 GAQNIVEAPLQA
+129 GAKNIVEAPVQA

-149 VPYVPTMFFAPLA
+149 VPYVPTMFLGPLA
-162 GALRLARPTVAALE
+162 GALRLAGPTVAALE
-176 AISNAAPKVLATAQ
+176 TISAAAPRVIGTAQ
-190 GVGTVKGAVYDA
+190 GMGTVKGAVYDA

-215 VAKQKAVAAQDY
+215 VAKKKAEAAQDY
-227 FGENIDQIAFGGVLG
+227 FGKNADQILLGGGLG
-242 RLAGS
+242 YVAGS
-247 SGVERLL
+247 SGAERLL

-266 TRRIA
+266 APRVL
-271 TAAGEEFIT
+271 TAAVEEFIT

-308 VFGAG
+308 VIGAG
-313 IQEGLTGALTAG
+313 LQEGLTGALTAG

-332 PQAQTQTEAPPP
+332 PQVQTQTPPP
-344 APPAPPTEDLLRL
+344 APPVQPPQDLLRL
-357 GYDQGTAPPPPRPP
+357 GYDQGTAPRPP

-380 PPQTVGLQ
+380 TPQTVGLQ
-388 QTMEQHDQ
+388 QTMEQHDR

-419 VRILS
+419 IRILS
-424 PQIQALQNKIEQS
+424 PQIQTLQNKIEQS

-474 KLVEAANPQSPDFAV
+474 KLVEAANPQSPDFNAG
-489 AEKQA
+489 EKHA

-499 LKQQRDQ
+499 LKKQREQ
-506 QIQDFTQR
+506 QIQDYTQR
-514 LKALQEKQ
+514 QGALAVKQ

-542 APVPT
+542 APVPK
-547 TPQPPIT
+547 TPQAPVT

-561 LERVQGREFVK
+561 VALK
-572 AQLTPEQVTALE
+572 PEQIAALE
-584 APAAPAADTG
+584 APAAPVADTG
-594 PTTDEVKRNLAIKT
+594 PTTDEVKRKLAIQT

-619 KTETDNLVSRRYL
+619 KRETDNMTSRGYL
-632 ADSGAPNPYVT
+632 GDYQGAPNTEIT

-661 QYLETQPK
+661 QYSQTQPK
-669 MKPLGLFDPD
+669 MKALDLFDPT
-679 NVFKTAVQNNDRDA
+679 NMLQTAVQNGDIDA
-693 LDRLAQQHKQ
+693 INRLTQQRKQ
-703 QKLLSR
+703 QDLMDR
-709 NKQLEIEKTEN
+709 NKRRAVEKAEN
-720 DRLITSL
+720 DRLINSL
-727 DERLGLGGEE
+727 DERLGLGGEDLAE
-737 IASTGEP
+737 KMGEP

-765 IKAIRDKVEKVQGNA
+765 IQSIKDKVEKVQGNA
-780 NYSVRDRLN
+780 KYSIRDRLD

-798 KAVYANPKSTSRQK
+798 KAVYTNPKSTSRQK

-819 NTLVREFNKIVETD
+819 NTLVNEFNGIVEKD
-833 LDPAIKKIQDL
+833 LEPAIKKIQDL
-844 HTQFRKVEPVKKVS
+844 HTQFRKIEPVKKVS

-896 ENGKAAKEIAIELGR
+896 ENSKAAKEIAIELGR
-911 QMPEYQKQLAEVQ
+911 QMPEYQKQLDEVR

-946 NAVKQLGENALKL
+946 NATKQLGENALKL

-992 RTQQVTRRTNTAPRE
+992 RTQQVTRKTNVAPRE
-1007 QSGILSRSAKQ
+1007 QSGISSRAAKQ
-1018 ELRQRQQN
+1018 VLRQRQQN

-1038 KPSIGMRSDIQG
+1038 KSRQ
-1050 YIERSKLS
+1050 S
-1058 RGVEVESPDLT
+1058 RGIEVESPDLT
-1069 TEQVKHIDNN
+1069 PEQVKHIDNN

-1125 EILGRAISTEVV
+1125 EILGKAISTEVV

-1151 EGTHAAVERIIQLYE
+1151 EGTHAAVERIVQLYKT
-1166 SDPSK
+1166 DPSK

-1181 ELQALYA
+1181 ELEALYA
-1188 AVKKD
+1188 SIKND

-1257 GIQAVDALMVASSVR
+1257 GIQAVDALMVPSSVR

-1282 SGVQNVPYSNAQKD
+1282 AGVQNVPYSNAQKD

-1323 TPDDVERIAE
+1323 TPEDVERIAE

-1338 VVTSPEDHIAT
+1338 VVTSPEDHVAV
-1349 PYTGNSLLK
+1349 PYTGNNLLK

-1372 AKLKALMVELEE
+1372 AKLKALMVRLEE
-1384 ENNKVNPGTRRA
+1384 ISRPRRGQA
-1396 PTHRELH
+1396 PVLREQD
-1403 EERLAPTLLI
+1403 EKEKI
-1413 KKIKEAI
+1413 KKAI
-1420 NKQDL
+1420 NEQDL
-1425 KMSSLD
+1425 KMTSLD
-1431 YRVRMPDGENLN
+1431 YRVRMSDGKELN
-1443 LDNPLHY
+1443 FDDPLHY
-1450 AQATGPDLVMAQAQE
+1450 VEATGVDVVTIQAQE
-1465 DPGLRRREAE
+1465 DPGLRIREVKAITE
-1475 HINAKRTTELRD
+1475 KRTGDLKSLVYELNISKD
-1487 LAGSLYADNSF
+1487 F
-1498 TAAERALVLKAAGK
+1498 TAAERALVAKAAGK
-1512 YSVTSDDNGRLKLVN
+1512 YSVTSDNSGRLKIVN
-1527 ISPNNRHDVAIVSS
+1527 ISPNNRHNVAVVSS
-1541 ADAAFVIQKLREGLP
+1541 ADAAFVIQKLREGFP
-1556 LKQAFLEGL
+1556 LKQAFLEGM
-1565 QENANRNAAVNQA
+1565 QENADRNVAINKA

-1587 DQVPENQDALQNV
+1587 DQVPKGQESYA
-1600 VDTQKAAEELNAA
+1600 AAEELNAA
-1613 CAGTPWCTGN
+1613 CAGTPWCTGA
-1623 SMGHARGQIEG
+1623 SKTHAKAQIEG
-1634 GDFYVYYKDGKAQV
+1634 GDFYVYYKDGKPQV
-1648 AVRMDGQEKIG
+1648 AVRMDGQGKIG
-1659 EVRGTLPGQGL
+1659 EVRGNSPQQSL
-1670 TPEQQK
+1670 TAEQQK
-1676 IADNFLISKNF
+1676 IATDFLTSKNF
-1687 ANSQNY
+1687 ENSTRYTAEFDRKARLIDIARGKTDVPIKESFFNGILEREGGY
-1693 INEFKRKAALID
+1693 SAVGPYELVINNKTGDFKRL
-1705 LAKGEEITDANLIYF
+1705 F
-1720 ERAVADTVS
+1720 
-1729 IKNKF
+1729 KF
-1734 GNGLDEISFNK
+1734 SA
-1745 NPVEIKYL
+1745 
-1753 FNFETIDGYGGR
+1753 IDGYGGR
-1765 PAPSEKVIDFFST
+1765 PEPSDSVKTFFADKFGDVIKQQFEQNNFVGVSAS
-1778 KFKNMLAKEYVK
+1778 FPQEYVGGK
-1790 NNFIGVSISSE
+1790 RVN
-1801 DAANLQQKP
+1801 KP
-1810 YKFLFDGKK
+1810 FELLFAGKT
-1819 YTVNSKTVKGIGGL
+1819 YTVDPETVKGLGTYNVHDDTPGL
-1833 AFDYD
+1833 
-1838 IDITLP
+1838 LK
-1844 TLEKLGNLEISR
+1844 LEKVGQLYFFSGKEHS
-1856 ASFCD
+1856 
-1861 FPALKD
+1861 FPALKQID
-1867 LHRLTVGGGYVSI
+1867 NLVTNMDIDMSLNLAAGANISKLSASTIQKGKGELTLH
-1880 NMAPGAVIDALIT
+1880 
-1893 QDYKAGVHKVFLNGA
+1893 GV
-1908 ETIRFLD
+1908 ETIGSLNLTTTQGHLDVKAPDVLYAPEAELIEFEEYRVSTTINRALEKSKASNKEVVQILREFIGLLPEKFRENARREFRVEHPDPSSSTTLD
-1915 LTSDSG
+1915 LANTVMRSIESDNPTQSQIL
-1921 AVKLI
+1921 AIHKLVNDI
-1926 APDLLYARKQEPI
+1926 FNLDG
-1939 LFDEYMV
+1939 
-1946 GNRLS
+1946 GNRLTEVQGKLEAPKLL
-1951 SHISDRFNEG
+1951 SD
-1961 PETADAVRDFIKYLP
+1961 T
-1976 AKFTVK
+1976 
-1982 ARTALREE
+1982 
-1990 HPQGLKDVYVGDLTN
+1990 
-2005 TVTRSI
+2005 
-2011 EAQNPTQKEIFEIY
+2011 
-2025 KAINSFMNSKE
+2025 
-2036 FTEHPGELIAPNLIA
+2036 
-2051 DAPPVQRLTEAP
+2051 PPVKRLTEAP

-2070 VGVVKDKDGNNFFR
+2070 VGVGKDKDGNNFFR

-2110 VMGLPGRVQ
+2110 VMGITGRVQ

-2127 SAALKKGVDVKAIS
+2127 SEALKKGVEKKAIS
-2141 DLEAQNAE
+2141 SLEAQNAE

-2186 KGPNMMGAAV
+2186 KGPNMMDAAV

-2218 GLKADV
+2218 GLKADA
-2224 VGWEKLNYDN
+2224 VGWEKLNYEN

-2276 AAQAGYLS
+2276 VAQAGYLS

-2311 IDKEHAIR
+2311 VDTEHAIR

-2350 FMLTNMALRNKAVQ
+2350 FMLTNMALRNKSVQ
-2364 ESAFMLH
+2364 ESAFLLH
-2371 KMGIASAMGKG
+2371 KMGIASVVSRG

-2396 GVPHFVSIDTD
+2396 GVPHFVVIDKD

-2427 PALVQMLGV
+2427 PALVQMMGV
-2436 PANLLRNFIIRNPA
+2436 PATLLRNFIVRNPA
-2450 YAVRQ
+2450 YALRQ
-2455 VIRDPMTAWLTT
+2455 VIRDPMTAWMTT

-2483 MVAGRNETEAKLMAT
+2483 MVAGRSETENTLMQT

-2693 GDEKAKTAIGGMLTL
+2693 GDEKAKTAIDGMLTL
-2708 IDQSNPFQLPA
+2708 INQSNPFQLPA
-2719 AIKPLTEVVLGASF
+2719 AIKPLTEVALGKSF

-2742 EKKILPSERA
+2742 EKKILPSERM

-2758 AAKLLAQLTGNEE
+2758 VAKLMAQLTGSEE
-2771 IRKLTGREGIS
+2771 IRKLTGREGVS

-2795 SLGIALVQLANPLLN
+2795 SLGIALVQMANPLLN

-2829 IGGLFQPVEGRGT
+2829 IGGLFQPVQGRGT
-2842 LDAAYNQME
+2842 LDEAYNQME

-2859 FDDMVAKGRVAEARA
+2859 FDDMIAKGRVAEARA
-2874 FMQQHIAEMALV
+2874 FMQEHIGEMALV
-2886 SVSGSVQKQLGELA
+2886 SVSGAVQKQLGELA
-2900 KQERMIRAAP
+2900 KQERMIRASP

-2917 DDLLERLDQIKTKIA
+2917 DELLERLDQIKTKIA
-2932 RGSMAVYEKTKDRLD
+2932 RGSMAVYERTKDRLD

>member
-27 VIGALQQQLGMTSP
+27 VIAALQQQLGATAP
-41 TPEEPVAPPRA
+41 PEELAAPPRA
-52 GGRMGDLAT
+52 GSRLGDLAT
-61 AFKQGVVGSAKA
+61 AFKQGAVGSAKA
-73 ATDIFGAQ
+73 LTDVFGAQ
-81 NAASASLGATS
+81 NAASASLDTTAN
-92 EALQKEY
+92 ELQKDY
-99 SATRQAEL
+99 SAARQAEL

-116 AEASGSTL
+116 AEASGSTW

-129 GAQNIVEAPLQA
+129 GAKNIVEAPLQA
-141 VAQGLGSL
+141 TAQGLGSL

-176 AISNAAPKVLATAQ
+176 AISSAAPKVLGTAQ
-190 GVGTVKGAVYDA
+190 GMGTVKGAVYDA

-215 VAKQKAVAAQDY
+215 VAKQKAIAAQDY
-227 FGENIDQIAFGGVLG
+227 FGKNADQIALGGVLG
-242 RLAGS
+242 RVAGG
-247 SGVERLL
+247 SGVESLL

-266 TRRIA
+266 TRRVL

-308 VFGAG
+308 VIGAG
-313 IQEGLTGALTAG
+313 LQEGLTGAFTAG

-332 PQAQTQTEAPPP
+332 PQVQTQTQTEAPPP
-344 APPAPPTEDLLRL
+344 APPVQPTQDLLRL
-357 GYDQGTAPPPPRPP
+357 GYDQGMAAPEPRPP

-388 QTMEQHDQ
+388 QTMVQHDQ
-396 LVSQLEPLLTQYSAA
+396 LVSQLEPLLTQYAAA

-419 VRILS
+419 IRILS
-424 PQIQALQNKIEQS
+424 PQIQTLQNKIEQS
-437 ANLINQLGGTTVSP
+437 ANLINQLGGTTISP

-474 KLVEAANPQSPDFAV
+474 KLVEAANPQNPDFNAG
-489 AEKQA
+489 EKHA

-499 LKQQRDQ
+499 LKKQREQ
-506 QIQDFTQR
+506 QIQDYTQR
-514 LKALQEKQ
+514 QGALAVKQ
-522 DNLVSMTQRGQTR
+522 DNLDNITQRGQTR
-535 DLFTEQE
+535 NLFTEQE
-542 APVPT
+542 APVPK
-547 TPQPPIT
+547 TPQAPVT

-561 LERVQGREFVK
+561 AALK
-572 AQLTPEQVTALE
+572 PEQIAALE

-594 PTTDEVKRNLAIKT
+594 PTTDEVRRKLAIQT

-619 KTETDNLVSRRYL
+619 KRETDNMTSRGYL
-632 ADSGAPNPYVT
+632 GDYQGAPNTEIT

-661 QYLETQPK
+661 QYAQTQPK
-669 MKPLGLFDPD
+669 MKALDLFDPT
-679 NVFKTAVQNNDRDA
+679 NMLSTAVQNGDIDA
-693 LDRLAQQHKQ
+693 INRLTQQRKQQDLLDR
-703 QKLLSR
+703 
-709 NKQLEIEKTEN
+709 NKRRAVEKAEN
-720 DRLITSL
+720 DRLINAL

-737 IASTGEP
+737 IAEKMGEP

-759 DALVAD
+759 DALVANIQS
-765 IKAIRDKVEKVQGNA
+765 IKDKIEKVQGNA
-780 NYSVRDRLN
+780 KYSIRDRLD

-798 KAVYANPKSTSRQK
+798 KAVYTNPKSTSRQK

-819 NTLVREFNKIVETD
+819 NTLVNEFNGIVETH
-833 LDPAIKKIQDL
+833 LDPAIKEIEKL
-844 HTQFRKVEPVKKVS
+844 HTQFRKIEPVKKVS

-871 GKDIRMSPEARQA
+871 KKDIRMSPEARQA
-884 KRINAGRIAPEI
+884 KRINEGRIAPEV
-896 ENGKAAKEIAIELGR
+896 ENSKAAKEIAIELGR
-911 QMPEYQKQLAEVQ
+911 QMPEYQKQLDEV
-924 RRLQAL
+924 RRRIQAL

-939 QVEIYKQ
+939 QVQTYKQ
-946 NAVKQLGENALKL
+946 NATKQLGENALKL

-978 ESYESAGKQEIKSK
+978 ESYESAGKQEIAGK

-1007 QSGILSRSAKQ
+1007 QSGVSSRSAKQ

-1069 TEQVKHIDNN
+1069 PEQVKHIDNN

-1125 EILGRAISTEVV
+1125 EILGKAISTEVV

-1151 EGTHAAVERIIQLYE
+1151 EGTHAAVERIVQLYKD
-1166 SDPSK
+1166 DPSK

-1181 ELQALYA
+1181 ELEALYA
-1188 AVKKD
+1188 SIKND

-1315 VDIKQKDR
+1315 LDIKQKDR
-1323 TPDDVERIAE
+1323 TPEDVERIAK

-1338 VVTSPEDHIAT
+1338 VISLPGDHVKQTDPEKLS
-1349 PYTGNSLLK
+1349 YT
-1358 QDESTLTQEQKDDV
+1358 
-1372 AKLKALMVELEE
+1372 
-1384 ENNKVNPGTRRA
+1384 
-1396 PTHRELH
+1396 
-1403 EERLAPTLLI
+1403 
-1413 KKIKEAI
+1413 
-1420 NKQDL
+1420 
-1425 KMSSLD
+1425 
-1431 YRVRMPDGENLN
+1431 VRMSDGTELDLN
-1443 LDNPLHY
+1443 NPLHY
-1450 AQATGPDLVMAQAQE
+1450 VEATGVDLVMERAQG
-1465 DPGLRRREAE
+1465 DHTLRVREANA
-1475 HINAKRTTELRD
+1475 INKKRKDDLVSLAYELAISKD
-1487 LAGSLYADNSF
+1487 F
-1498 TAAERALVLKAAGK
+1498 TAAERALVAKAAGK
-1512 YSVTSDDNGRLKLVN
+1512 FSVISNDDGRLKLVD
-1527 ISPNNRHDVAIVSS
+1527 IDANNRHNVAVVSA

-1556 LKQAFLEGL
+1556 LKKAFLDGM
-1565 QENANRNAAVNQA
+1565 QESADRNVAINKA

-1587 DQVPENQDALQNV
+1587 DQVPKGQASYA
-1600 VDTQKAAEELNAA
+1600 AAEELNAA
-1613 CAGTPWCTGN
+1613 CAGTPWCTGA
-1623 SMGHARGQIEG
+1623 SKTHAKAQIEG

-1648 AVRMDGQEKIG
+1648 AVRMEGQNEI
-1659 EVRGTLPGQGL
+1659 EQVRGNSPQQSL
-1670 TPEQQK
+1670 TAEQQK
-1676 IADNFLISKNF
+1676 IATDFLTSKNF
-1687 ANSQNY
+1687 QNSTKY
-1693 INEFKRKAALID
+1693 LAEFDRKARLID
-1705 LAKGEEITDANLIYF
+1705 IAKGKTDVPIKESFFNGILENVSGSNPSGTYELAVNSKASSF
-1720 ERAVADTVS
+1720 ERLF
-1729 IKNKF
+1729 KF
-1734 GNGLDEISFNK
+1734 DA
-1745 NPVEIKYL
+1745 
-1753 FNFETIDGYGGR
+1753 IDGYGGR
-1765 PAPSEKVIDFFST
+1765 PKPSDSVKAFFAD
-1778 KFKNMLAKEYVK
+1778 KFSDVVK
-1790 NNFIGVSISSE
+1790 QQFEQNNFVGVSASFPQEIV
-1801 DAANLQQKP
+1801 K
-1810 YKFLFDGKK
+1810 GKIVTK
-1819 YTVNSKTVKGIGGL
+1819 TFELVFAGKTYTIDPKTVKGLGAYNVHASTPNL
-1833 AFDYD
+1833 
-1838 IDITLP
+1838 LK
-1844 TLEKLGNLEISR
+1844 LEKIGNLYIYSGKEHS
-1856 ASFCD
+1856 
-1861 FPALKD
+1861 FPALKQ
-1867 LHRLTVGGGYVSI
+1867 I
-1880 NMAPGAVIDALIT
+1880 NDLIT
-1893 QDYKAGVHKVFLNGA
+1893 NLSTDVS
-1908 ETIRFLD
+1908 LD
-1915 LTSDSG
+1915 LSAG
-1921 AVKLI
+1921 ATINSLRISTIQKGKAELALYGVEAIGNLNLTAPQGYLNVK
-1926 APDLLYARKQEPI
+1926 APDVLYAPETGPVEFEEYRISTTINRTLEKSKASDKEVVQILREFIGLLPEKFRENARREFRAEHPDPSSSTTLDLANTVMRSIENDNPTQEQI
-1939 LFDEYMV
+1939 FAIHKLVNDVFNLDG

-1951 SHISDRFNEG
+1951 E
-1961 PETADAVRDFIKYLP
+1961 
-1976 AKFTVK
+1976 VK
-1982 ARTALREE
+1982 GRLEAPKL
-1990 HPQGLKDVYVGDLTN
+1990 LGDT
-2005 TVTRSI
+2005 
-2011 EAQNPTQKEIFEIY
+2011 
-2025 KAINSFMNSKE
+2025 
-2036 FTEHPGELIAPNLIA
+2036 
-2051 DAPPVQRLTEAP
+2051 PPVQRLTEAP

-2070 VGVVKDKDGNNFFR
+2070 VGVGKDKDGNNFFR
-2084 TRTQATSLGSSF
+2084 TRTEATSLGSSF

-2110 VMGLPGRVQ
+2110 VMGITGRVQ

-2127 SAALKKGVDVKAIS
+2127 SEALKKGVEKKAIS
-2141 DLEAQNAE
+2141 SLEAQNAE

-2186 KGPNMMGAAV
+2186 KGPNMMDAAV

-2218 GLKADV
+2218 GLKADA
-2224 VGWEKLNYDN
+2224 VGWEKLNYEN

-2276 AAQAGYLS
+2276 VAQAGYLS

-2311 IDKEHAIR
+2311 VDTEHAIR

-2350 FMLTNMALRNKAVQ
+2350 FMLTNMALRNKSVQ
-2364 ESAFMLH
+2364 ESAFLLH
-2371 KMGIASAMGKG
+2371 KMGIASVVSRG

-2396 GVPHFVSIDTD
+2396 GVPHFVVIDTD

-2427 PALVQMLGV
+2427 PALVQMMGV
-2436 PANLLRNFIIRNPA
+2436 PATLLRNFIVRNPA
-2450 YAVRQ
+2450 YALRQ
-2455 VIRDPMTAWLTT
+2455 IIRDPMTAWMTT

-2483 MVAGRNETEAKLMAT
+2483 MVAGRSETENTLMQS

-2693 GDEKAKTAIGGMLTL
+2693 GDEKAKTAIDGMLTL
-2708 IDQSNPFQLPA
+2708 INQSNPFQLPA
-2719 AIKPLTEVVLGASF
+2719 AIKPLTEVVLGKSF

-2742 EKKILPSERA
+2742 EKKILPSERM

-2758 AAKLLAQLTGNEE
+2758 ASKLLAQLTGSEE

-2795 SLGIALVQLANPLLN
+2795 SLGIALVQMANPLLN
-2810 TEASA
+2810 TEVSA
-2815 DVPQPTKPMSKQPF
+2815 DVPQPTKPLSKEPF
-2829 IGGLFQPVEGRGT
+2829 IGGLFQPVQGRGT
-2842 LDAAYNQME
+2842 LDEAYNQME

-2874 FMQQHIAEMALV
+2874 FMQEHIAEMALV
-2886 SVSGSVQKQLGELA
+2886 SVSGAVQKQLGELA
-2900 KQERMIRAAP
+2900 KQERIIRSAP

-2917 DDLLERLDQIKTKIA
+2917 DELLERLDQIKTKIA
-2932 RGSMAVYEKTKDRLD
+2932 RGSMAVYERTKDRLD

>member
-12 RIYDIQGPDGASQEQ
+12 RIHDIQGPDDARPEQ
-27 VIGALQQQLGMTSP
+27 IIAVLQQQLGMASP
-41 TPEEPVAPPRA
+41 APEEPVAPPRA

-61 AFKQGVVGSAKA
+61 AFKQGAVGSTKA
-73 ATDIFGAQ
+73 LTDIFGAQ
-81 NAASASLGATS
+81 NAASASLDATAN
-92 EALQKEY
+92 ELQKDY
-99 SATRQAEL
+99 SPARQAEL

-242 RLAGS
+242 RVAGS

-313 IQEGLTGALTAG
+313 IQEGLTGAITAG

-332 PQAQTQTEAPPP
+332 PQAQTQTEAE

-357 GYDQGTAPPPPRPP
+357 GYDQGTAPRPP

-464 LDNKIAAAHK
+464 LDNKIASAHK

-584 APAAPAADTG
+584 APATPAADTG

-643 NKFAQMNELQ
+643 DKFAQMNELQ
-653 KQFDTLTE
+653 KQFDTLTA

-703 QKLLSR
+703 EKLLSR
-709 NKQLEIEKTEN
+709 NKQLEIEKAEN

-759 DALVAD
+759 DALVDD
-765 IKAIRDKVEKVQGNA
+765 IQAIKDKIEKVQGNA
-780 NYSVRDRLN
+780 NYSVRDRLD

-819 NTLVREFNKIVETD
+819 NTLVREFNKIVKKD

-844 HTQFRKVEPVKKVS
+844 HTQFRKIEPAKKVS

-896 ENGKAAKEIAIELGR
+896 ENGKAAKDIAIELGR

-1106 SVLDNTDV
+1106 SVLDKTNV

-1125 EILGRAISTEVV
+1125 EILGRAISIEVV

-1151 EGTHAAVERIIQLYE
+1151 EGTHAAVERIVQLYKD
-1166 SDPSK
+1166 DPNK

-1181 ELQALYA
+1181 ELTALYA
-1188 AVKKD
+1188 SIKND
-1193 PSITSANAKGS
+1193 SSITSANAKSS

-1257 GIQAVDALMVASSVR
+1257 GIQAVDALMVPSSVR

-1282 SGVQNVPYSNAQKD
+1282 SGVQSVPYSNAQKD

-1323 TPDDVERIAE
+1323 TPDDVERIAG
-1333 DYLES
+1333 DYLDS
-1338 VVTSPEDHIAT
+1338 VIAAPEDHVAV
-1349 PYTGNSLLK
+1349 PYTGSSLLK
-1358 QDESTLTQEQKDDV
+1358 QDESTLTKEQKDDV
-1372 AKLKALMVELEE
+1372 AKLKALIVELEE
-1384 ENNKVNPGTRRA
+1384 VHKEIEGVRGIGRPPVIRNQDKREKVQ
-1396 PTHRELH
+1396 
-1403 EERLAPTLLI
+1403 
-1413 KKIKEAI
+1413 KAI
-1420 NKQDL
+1420 NEQDL
-1425 KMSSLD
+1425 KMTSLD
-1431 YRVRMPDGENLN
+1431 YRVRMSDGKELN
-1443 LDNPLHY
+1443 LDDPLHY
-1450 AQATGPDLVMAQAQE
+1450 VEATGIDLVTARAQVDA
-1465 DPGLRRREAE
+1465 GLRKREARE
-1475 HINAKRTTELRD
+1475 IEEKRTEDLKNLVFELLISTD
-1487 LAGSLYADNSF
+1487 F
-1498 TAAERALVLKAAGK
+1498 TTAERALVAKAAGK
-1512 YSVTSDDNGRLKLVN
+1512 FSVTSDANGRLKVVN
-1527 ISPNNRHDVAIVSS
+1527 ISANNRHNVAIVSS

-1556 LKQAFLEGL
+1556 LKQAFFEGM
-1565 QENANRNAAVNQA
+1565 QENADRNVAINKA

-1587 DQVPENQDALQNV
+1587 DQVPKGQVSYAV
-1600 VDTQKAAEELNAA
+1600 AEELNAA
-1613 CAGTPWCTGN
+1613 CAGTPWCTGA
-1623 SMGHARGQIEG
+1623 SKSHAQSQIEG

-1659 EVRGTLPGQGL
+1659 EVRGNSPQQSL
-1670 TPEQQK
+1670 TAEQQK
-1676 IADNFLISKNF
+1676 IATDFLTSKNF
-1687 ANSQNY
+1687 QNSTQY
-1693 INEFKRKAALID
+1693 TAEFGRKARLID
-1705 LAKGEEITDANLIYF
+1705 LAKGKTDTQIKESFFNNIL
-1720 ERAVADTVS
+1720 EKVGGNSPVS
-1729 IKNKF
+1729 PYELAIDRKAGDFKRLF
-1734 GNGLDEISFNK
+1734 RFN
-1745 NPVEIKYL
+1745 V
-1753 FNFETIDGYGGR
+1753 IDGYGGR
-1765 PAPSEKVIDFFST
+1765 PEPSDSVKDFFAD
-1778 KFKNMLAKEYVK
+1778 KFVDVIRNKFEQNNFVGVSASFPQQFVK
-1790 NNFIGVSISSE
+1790 NKKVN
-1801 DAANLQQKP
+1801 KP
-1810 YKFLFDGKK
+1810 FEFVFAGKT
-1819 YTVNSKTVKGIGGL
+1819 YTIDPETVKGLGTYNVHS
-1833 AFDYD
+1833 D
-1838 IDITLP
+1838 TPSLP
-1844 TLEKLGNLEISR
+1844 KLEKVGQLYIFSGKEHS
-1856 ASFCD
+1856 
-1861 FPALKD
+1861 FPALKQVDNLVTNMDILMSLD
-1867 LHRLTVGGGYVSI
+1867 LAAGANVNRVSVSTIQRGKGELT
-1880 NMAPGAVIDALIT
+1880 
-1893 QDYKAGVHKVFLNGA
+1893 LNGV
-1908 ETIRFLD
+1908 ETIGRLELTANKGHLD
-1915 LTSDSG
+1915 
-1921 AVKLI
+1921 VK
-1926 APDLLYARKQEPI
+1926 APDLLYAPKADPI
-1939 LFDEYMV
+1939 EFEEFRV
-1946 GNRLS
+1946 SIEINRALEKSKASDKEVVKILREFIGLLPEKFREDARRQFRVEHPDPS
-1951 SHISDRFNEG
+1951 SS
-1961 PETADAVRDFIKYLP
+1961 
-1976 AKFTVK
+1976 
-1982 ARTALREE
+1982 TAL
-1990 HPQGLKDVYVGDLTN
+1990 DLAN
-2005 TVTRSI
+2005 TITRSI
-2011 EAQNPTQKEIFEIY
+2011 DNEKPTQAEIL
-2025 KAINSFMNSKE
+2025 AIHKLVNEVFVLNGGDRL
-2036 FTEHPGELIAPNLIA
+2036 TEVQGKINAPKLLG

-2110 VMGLPGRVQ
+2110 VMGLTGRVQ

-2162 GQALTNGSIRIREG
+2162 GQALTNGSLRIREG

-2224 VGWEKLNYDN
+2224 VGWEKLNYEN

-2276 AAQAGYLS
+2276 VAQAGYLS

-2297 PFYRVNSNNNVELM
+2297 PFYRVNSNNNVELV
-2311 IDKEHAIR
+2311 IDKESVPIR

-2476 SMRELAS
+2476 AMKELAS

-2658 FVYVGDS
+2658 FVYIGDS

-2693 GDEKAKTAIGGMLTL
+2693 GDEKAQNAIGGMLTL

-2771 IRKLTGREGIS
+2771 IRKLTGREGVS
-2782 AISLDHLIRGYTG
+2782 AISIDHLIRGYTG

-2810 TEASA
+2810 TEVSA

-2851 YVQQVKGT
+2851 YIQQVKGT
-2859 FDDMVAKGRVAEARA
+2859 FDDMVAKGKTAEARA
-2874 FMQQHIAEMALV
+2874 FVQKHIAEMALV

>member
-27 VIGALQQQLGMTSP
+27 VIAALQQQLGATVA
-41 TPEEPVAPPRA
+41 PEELAAPPRA
-52 GGRMGDLAT
+52 GGRLGDLAT
-61 AFKQGVVGSAKA
+61 AFKQGAVGSAKA
-73 ATDIFGAQ
+73 LTDVFGAQ
-81 NAASASLGATS
+81 NAASASLDTTAN
-92 EALQKEY
+92 ELQKDY
-99 SATRQAEL
+99 SAARQAEL

-116 AEASGSTL
+116 AEASGSTW

-129 GAQNIVEAPLQA
+129 GAKNIVEAPLQA
-141 VAQGLGSL
+141 TAQGLGSL

-176 AISNAAPKVLATAQ
+176 AISNAAPKVLGTAQ
-190 GVGTVKGAVYDA
+190 GMGTVKGAVYDA

-215 VAKQKAVAAQDY
+215 VAKQKAIAAQDY
-227 FGENIDQIAFGGVLG
+227 FGKNADQIALGGVLG
-242 RLAGS
+242 RVAGG
-247 SGVERLL
+247 SGVESLL

-266 TRRIA
+266 TRRVL

-308 VFGAG
+308 VIGAG
-313 IQEGLTGALTAG
+313 LQEGLTGALTAG

-332 PQAQTQTEAPPP
+332 PQVQTQTEAPPP
-344 APPAPPTEDLLRL
+344 APPVQPPQDLLRL
-357 GYDQGTAPPPPRPP
+357 GYDQGMAAPEPRPP

-388 QTMEQHDQ
+388 QTMVQHDQ
-396 LVSQLEPLLTQYSAA
+396 LVSQLEPLLMQYAAA

-419 VRILS
+419 IRILS
-424 PQIQALQNKIEQS
+424 PQIQTLQNKIEQS

-464 LDNKIAAAHK
+464 LDNKIASAHK
-474 KLVEAANPQSPDFAV
+474 KLVEAANPQSPDFNAG
-489 AEKQA
+489 EKHA

-499 LKQQRDQ
+499 LKKQREQ
-506 QIQDFTQR
+506 QIQDYTQR
-514 LKALQEKQ
+514 QGALAVKQ

-542 APVPT
+542 APVPK
-547 TPQPPIT
+547 TPQAPVT

-561 LERVQGREFVK
+561 VALK
-572 AQLTPEQVTALE
+572 PEQVAALE
-584 APAAPAADTG
+584 APAAPVADTG
-594 PTTDEVKRNLAIKT
+594 PTTDEVKRKLAIQT

-632 ADSGAPNPYVT
+632 GDSGAPNPYVT
-643 NKFAQMNELQ
+643 DKFAQMNELQ
-653 KQFDTLTE
+653 RQFDTLTE
-661 QYLETQPK
+661 QYSQTQPK
-669 MKPLGLFDPD
+669 MKALDLFDPT
-679 NVFKTAVQNNDRDA
+679 NMLQTAVQNGDIDA
-693 LDRLAQQHKQ
+693 INRLTQQRKQ
-703 QKLLSR
+703 QDLMDR
-709 NKQLEIEKTEN
+709 NKRREVEKAEN
-720 DRLITSL
+720 DRLIASL
-727 DERLGLGGEE
+727 DERLGLGGEDL
-737 IASTGEP
+737 ATKTGEP
-744 LRSVKSTRISEGPAY
+744 LSSVKSTRISEGPAY

-765 IKAIRDKVEKVQGNA
+765 IQSIKDKVEKVQGNA
-780 NYSVRDRLN
+780 KYSVRDRLD

-798 KAVYANPKSTSRQK
+798 KAVYTNPKSTSRQK

-819 NTLVREFNKIVETD
+819 NTLVNEFNGIVEKD
-833 LDPAIKKIQDL
+833 LEPAIKKIQDL
-844 HTQFRKVEPVKKVS
+844 HTQFRKIEPVKKVS

-896 ENGKAAKEIAIELGR
+896 ENSKAAKEIAIELGR
-911 QMPEYQKQLAEVQ
+911 QMPEYQKQLDEVR

-946 NAVKQLGENALKL
+946 NATKQLGENALKL

-1106 SVLDNTDV
+1106 SVLDETNV

-1151 EGTHAAVERIIQLYE
+1151 EGTHAAVERIIELYK

-1181 ELQALYA
+1181 ELEALYA
-1188 AVKKD
+1188 SVKND

-1323 TPDDVERIAE
+1323 TPEDVERIAE

-1338 VVTSPEDHIAT
+1338 VLILPEDHIAT
-1349 PYTGNSLLK
+1349 PYTGISLLK

-1372 AKLKALMVELEE
+1372 AKLKALMADLEATNKKRE
-1384 ENNKVNPGTRRA
+1384 VVVNRGRPKLRSYGAPEAENK
-1396 PTHRELH
+1396 EY
-1403 EERLAPTLLI
+1403 EKEI
-1413 KKIKEAI
+1413 KKIQTALNE
-1420 NKQDL
+1420 QDL

-1431 YRVRMPDGENLN
+1431 YRVRMPDGENLD

-1450 AQATGPDLVMAQAQE
+1450 VQATGSDLVMAQAQK
-1465 DPGLRRREAE
+1465 DPGLRHREAE
-1475 HINAKRTTELRD
+1475 HIDAKRTTELRD
-1487 LAGSLYADNSF
+1487 LASLLNDDNSF

-1512 YSVTSDDNGRLKLVN
+1512 YSVTSDDSGRLKLVN
-1527 ISPNNRHDVAIVSS
+1527 ISPNNRHNVAVVSS

-1587 DQVPENQDALQNV
+1587 DQVPENQNG
-1600 VDTQKAAEELNAA
+1600 QKAAEELNAA

-1623 SMGHARGQIEG
+1623 SMAHARSHIEN
-1634 GDFYVYYKDGKAQV
+1634 GDFYVYFKDGKAQV
-1648 AVRMDGQEKIG
+1648 AVRMDGQNKID
-1659 EVRGTLPGQGL
+1659 EVRGTLPGQAL
-1670 TPEQQK
+1670 TLEQQK
-1676 IADNFLISKNF
+1676 IADNFLVNKNF
-1687 ANSQNY
+1687 ANAQNY
-1693 INEFKRKAALID
+1693 INEFKRKAALIN
-1705 LAKGEEITDANLIYF
+1705 LAKGEEITDVNSSYF
-1720 ERAVADTVS
+1720 EKAVGSYVS
-1729 IKNKF
+1729 VRSAY
-1734 GNGLDEISFNK
+1734 GNGLDEAIFNK
-1745 NPVEIKYL
+1745 GQAEIYNL
-1753 FNFETIDGYGGR
+1753 FSFQAIDGYGGR
-1765 PAPSEKVIDFFST
+1765 PTPSEKVMEFFNG

-1790 NNFIGVSISSE
+1790 NNFIGIRIINSYE
-1801 DAANLQQKP
+1801 DNLEQKP

-1819 YTVNSKTVKGIGGL
+1819 YTVDSKTVKGIGAL
-1833 AFDYD
+1833 AFDNTLD
-1838 IDITLP
+1838 ISLP
-1844 TLEKLGNLEISR
+1844 VLEKLGRLEITESGVYN
-1856 ASFCD
+1856 

-1867 LHRLTVGGGYVSI
+1867 LDYVNVGGGNVTV
-1880 NMAPGAVIDALIT
+1880 NMAHGAVINALVA
-1893 QDYKAGVHKVFLNGA
+1893 QDYEKGVHRVFLNGA
-1908 ETIRFLD
+1908 ETIRHLD
-1915 LTSDSG
+1915 LTTDSG
-1921 AVKLI
+1921 SVQLI
-1926 APDLLYARKQEPI
+1926 APDLLYAPKQVPI
-1939 LFDEYMV
+1939 QFDEYPM
-1946 GNRLS
+1946 GRRLAG
-1951 SHISDRFNEG
+1951 HISERYKEG
-1961 PETADAVRDFIKYLP
+1961 QETADAVKDFIKYLP
-1976 AKFTVK
+1976 LKFNVE
-1982 ARTALREE
+1982 ARKALREE
-1990 HPQGLKDVYVGDLTN
+1990 HPQGLKDVFVGDLTN

-2011 EAQNPTQKEIFEIY
+2011 EDQNPTQKEIFEIY
-2025 KAINSFMNSKE
+2025 KAVNSFMNLKE
-2036 FTEHPGELIAPNLIA
+2036 FTEQPGELIAPNLIA
-2051 DAPPVQRLTEAP
+2051 DAPPVKRLTEAP

-2084 TRTQATSLGSSF
+2084 SRTETTSLGSSF

-2110 VMGLPGRVQ
+2110 VMGITGRVQ

-2127 SAALKKGVDVKAIS
+2127 SEALKKGVEKKAIS
-2141 DLEAQNAE
+2141 SLEAQNAE

-2186 KGPNMMGAAV
+2186 KGPNMMDAAV

-2218 GLKADV
+2218 GLKADA
-2224 VGWEKLNYDN
+2224 VGWEKLNYEN

-2276 AAQAGYLS
+2276 VAQAGYLS

-2350 FMLTNMALRNKAVQ
+2350 FMLTNMALRNKSVQ
-2364 ESAFMLH
+2364 ESAFLLH
-2371 KMGIASAMGKG
+2371 KMGIASVVSRG

-2407 LYGIPADLIVKGMEG
+2407 LYGIPADLIVRGMEG

-2436 PANLLRNFIIRNPA
+2436 PASLLRNFIIRNPA

-2483 MVAGRNETEAKLMAT
+2483 MVAGRSETENTLMQT

-2619 QKLVARG
+2619 KKLVARG
-2626 LMLAAGTMAY
+2626 TFLAAGTMAY
-2636 AAMMQDDEAY
+2636 AFMMQDDEAY

-2682 SLPEAVFNLAA
+2682 SLPEAIVNVAFS
-2693 GDEKAKTAIGGMLTL
+2693 DEKAKTAIGGMLTL

-2742 EKKILPSERA
+2742 EKKILPAERA

-2782 AISLDHLIRGYTG
+2782 AISIDHLIRGYTS

-2810 TEASA
+2810 TEVSA
-2815 DVPQPTKPMSKQPF
+2815 DVQQPTKPMSKQPF

-2851 YVQQVKGT
+2851 YIQQVKGT

-2917 DDLLERLDQIKTKIA
+2917 DELLERLDQIKTKIA
-2932 RGSMAVYEKTKDRLD
+2932 RGSMAVYERTKDRLD